1 MWDIPLCVV
10 WGRKTKW
17 TRLLMVMLGDAATF
31 TELTVMIEM
40 QKLLSHFKI

>member
-10 WGRKTKW
+10 WGWKTIW
-17 TRLLMVMLGDAATF
+17 TCLLMVMLRDATF
-31 TELTVMIEM
+31 TELMVMTEM